1 MTVPATAPI
10 EHRALILAPLG
21 KDASLIEAVLREA
34 DIPCLACSGLER
46 LVNELEHGAAAVIVT
61 EEALATPD
69 GRLEDFLRRQPR
81 WSDLPILLITQPGAD
96 SPIAKWALDV
106 LGNVT
111 LLERPMRVAAL
122 ASTVRSALRSRR
134 RQYETRAHLDERE
147 QADRRKDEF
156 LATLAHELRNPL
168 APIRNAVSLLRM
180 SGARETRANIWDMMD
195 RQVNHMVRLVDDL
208 MEVSRI
214 TRGKIELRKDAV
226 DLASAIAAAMETS
239 QPLVESKK
247 HQLTVTLADRPLVIE
262 ADAMRLAQI
271 LSNLVNNAVRY
282 TDPGGSIEVKAW
294 REGNHAVVAVVDSGT
309 GISAALL
316 PHVFDMFVQ
325 GDARNDRPRSG
336 LGIGL
341 TLVRSLVE
349 MHGGSVTARSAGEN
363 KGSEFMVR
371 LPLANRD
378 AARHD
383 ATAVVHKVSGLP
395 RVLVVDDNQ
404 DAADSLGALLQ
415 LLGAEVRVSLSGP
428 AALGVLDEFN
438 PVAIFLDLG
447 MPGMNG
453 YETASRIR
461 ARPNGPAAKLIAL
474 TGWGQEEDRRKTHAA
489 GFNYHLVK
497 PADIAALQTVLA
509 SLAED
514 KRAGS
519 RA

>member
-1 MTVPATAPI
+1 M

-21 KDASLIEAVLREA
+21 KDATLIEAVLREA
-34 DIPCLACSGLER
+34 DIPCLACSSLEH
-46 LVNELEHGAAAVIVT
+46 LAYELEHGVATVLVA
-61 EEALATPD
+61 EEALAAPD
-69 GRLEDFLRRQPR
+69 GRLEDFLARQPR
-81 WSDLPILLITQPGAD
+81 WSDLPMLLITQPGAD
-96 SPIAKWALDV
+96 SPIVKWALEV

-122 ASTVRSALRSRR
+122 ASAVRSALRSRR
-134 RQYETRAHLDERE
+134 RQYETRAHLEERE

-180 SGARETRANIWDMMD
+180 SGAGAAGTSMWEIMD

-214 TRGKIELRKDAV
+214 TRGRIDLRKDAV
-226 DLASAIAAAMETS
+226 DVAAVIAAAVETC
-239 QPLVESKK
+239 QPLVESRK
-247 HQLTVTLADRPLVIE
+247 HRLTVTPAGQPLVVE
-262 ADAMRLAQI
+262 ADAVRLAQVF
-271 LSNLVNNAVRY
+271 SNLLNNAAKY
-282 TDPGGSIEVKAW
+282 TNPGGCITVKAG
-294 REGNHAVVAVVDSGT
+294 REEGYAAVTVADT
-309 GISAALL
+309 GIGIPAAVL
-316 PHVFDMFVQ
+316 PRVFDMFVQ
-325 GDARNDRPRSG
+325 GDPRDDRHRSG

-349 MHGGSVTARSAGEN
+349 MHGGTVAARSAGEN
-363 KGSEFMVR
+363 KGSEFIVR

-378 AARHD
+378 VPRHD
-383 ATAVVHKVSGLP
+383 KTAVGPKVSGLP

-404 DAADSLGALLQ
+404 DSADSLGALLQ
-415 LLGAEVRVSLSGP
+415 LLGAEVRVSLSGQS
-428 AALGVLDEFN
+428 ALGMLDEFH
-438 PVAIFLDLG
+438 PAAIFLDLG

-474 TGWGQEEDRRKTHAA
+474 TGWGQEEDRRRTHAA
-489 GFNYHLVK
+489 GFHYHLVK
-497 PADIAALQTVLA
+497 PADIGALQTVLA
-509 SLAED
+509 SLVEE
-514 KRAGS
+514 KRDGG